1 MREGRSLREKA
12 ARAERAQEV
21 ETVHE
26 TIRRDEVEIQQ
37 PGKTR
42 SGHQL
47 RQVTAER

>member
-1 MREGRSLREKA
+1 MRDGRPLREKA
-12 ARAERAQEV
+12 ALTELIQEV

-26 TIRRDEVEIQQ
+26 TIRLDEVDIQQ